1 MSDLTFTE
9 EQTAIISFEG
19 KRLVVKAFAG
29 TGKTFTMLHFTI
41 ARPNT
46 RFLYLAF
53 NRSVRDE
60 AALKFPSHVTCLTYN
75 QLCYQRSG
83 RQYRHKL
90 VPSLRVADV
99 SEILMLR
106 NLIEA
111 RDVIATL
118 DAFCNSSDDVLDLVH
133 FRSQASRPSTS
144 YMRNTLSNAMAYWA
158 QMIDPH
164 NPSPIHHNGYT
175 KVFELS
181 RPDLSDD
188 FDAILYDEGQDSP
201 PSTVK
206 VLAMQ
211 NSLQLIIIGDPA
223 QSIYLFRDA
232 VNALSSPELED
243 APCLTLSDSF
253 RFGPEVATVA
263 NVFLLLRGEQR
274 RVRGL
279 GPKGEVLQPDQFK
292 WSQHRG
298 QVCILARTVA
308 TVLGV
313 ALYFS
318 AKGKSVGFVGGFDS
332 YGFDA
337 IEQVFYLHRRDMGKL
352 KGTRLLRD
360 FPTFQQYETFAED
373 AQDNEMLRTCRIIQD
388 YPFLP
393 DQLAQLRQQ
402 LFDLEQ
408 CDIVVGTAHK
418 SKGLE
423 FPTVYLASDFPDL
436 FDPDSPYS
444 DAELEQEINLMYVAV
459 TRARHKLVLNET
471 AMEAIKRVAK
481 YQSENQHS
489 IPVAS

>member
-1 MSDLTFTE
+1 VSELIFTD
-9 EQTAIISFEG
+9 EQAAIISFEG

-29 TGKTFTMLHFTI
+29 TGKTFTMLHFTL
-41 ARPNT
+41 ARPT
-46 RFLYLAF
+46 LRFLYLAF

-60 AALKFPSHVTCLTYN
+60 AALKFPSNVTCLTYN
-75 QLCYQRSG
+75 QLCYQHSG
-83 RQYRHKL
+83 RQYRQKL
-90 VPSLRVADV
+90 APSLRVADV
-99 SEILMLR
+99 AEILMLR

-118 DAFCNSSDDVLDLVH
+118 DAFCNSNDDVLDLTH
-133 FRSQASRPSTS
+133 FRSQAKRPSQS
-144 YMRNTLSNAMAYWA
+144 YMRNTLANALAYWA
-158 QMIDPH
+158 QMIDPE
-164 NPSPIHHNGYT
+164 NPTPIHHNGYT

-181 RPDLSDD
+181 RPDLSNDYD
-188 FDAILYDEGQDSP
+188 GILYDEGQDCP

-211 NSLQLIIIGDPA
+211 DNLQLIIIGDSA
-223 QSIYLFRDA
+223 QSIYGFREA
-232 VNALSSPELED
+232 VNSLSSPELED
-243 APCLTLSDSF
+243 APCLTLSESF
-253 RFGPEVATVA
+253 RFGPEVAAVA
-263 NVFLLLRGEQR
+263 NAFLLLRGEQR

-279 GPKGEVLQPDQFK
+279 GSQGVVLKPDQFK

-298 QVCILARTVA
+298 QVCVLARTVA

-337 IEQVFYLHRRDMGKL
+337 IEQVFHLHRRDLSKL

-360 FPTFQQYETFAED
+360 YPTFQQYETFAED

-393 DQLAQLRQQ
+393 TQLAQLRQQ
-402 LFDLEQ
+402 LFALEQ

-436 FDPDSPYS
+436 FDPDSPYT

-459 TRARHKLVLNET
+459 TRARDKLILNET
-471 AMEAIKRVAK
+471 AMDAIKRVAK
-481 YQSENQHS
+481 YQVDNPKS